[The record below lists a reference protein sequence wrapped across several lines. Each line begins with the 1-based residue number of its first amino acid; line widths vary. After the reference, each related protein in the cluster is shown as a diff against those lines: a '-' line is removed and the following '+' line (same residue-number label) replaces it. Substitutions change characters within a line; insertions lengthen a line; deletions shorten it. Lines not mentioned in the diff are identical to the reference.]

1 MLECGESGYWTLSV
15 PGGQGPGQGVYAD
28 LPDENSCPVND
39 PARIF
44 RAMST
49 TDRQR
54 PDRFHVLGVAVDRLT
69 VAQAADRVDALIAA
83 GGVGQVVTVNPEFV
97 IAARRHRQFRR
108 VLNQASLAV
117 ADGIGIVWAARILG
131 DCLPERVGGID
142 LAETLAERCAG
153 SGRRLFLLGG
163 APGVAEA
170 AAEALLARFPSLVVA
185 GTYAGSPE
193 PSDFPAI
200 RARIHAARPHLLL
213 VAFGAPAQDLWIAR
227 HQSELAVPVAMGVG
241 GAFDFLAGRIRRAP
255 RWLQQLGLEWLYRL
269 ALQPWRWRRML
280 ALPRF
285 GGMVVVL
292 RLAGPPR

>member
-1 MLECGESGYWTLSV
+1 MYLAVRGRDKELAPIGRL
-15 PGGQGPGQGVYAD
+15 A
-28 LPDENSCPVND
+28 DENSCPMNLR
-39 PARIF
+39 ARIF
-44 RAMST
+44 RAMSST
-49 TDRQR
+49 GRQR
-54 PDRFHVLGVAVDRLT
+54 PDRFRLLGVAVDRLT
-69 VAQAADRVDALIAA
+69 VAEAANRVEALIAA

-97 IAARRHRQFRR
+97 MAARRHRQFRR
-108 VLNQASLAV
+108 VLNQAALAV
-117 ADGIGIVWAARILG
+117 ADGIGIVLAARILG

-142 LAETLAERCAG
+142 LVEAVAERCAG

-170 AAEALLARFPSLVVA
+170 AAEALRVRFPALVVA

-193 PSDFPAI
+193 PRDFPAI
-200 RARIHAARPHLLL
+200 RARIHAARPDLLL

-227 HQSELAVPVAMGVG
+227 HQGELAVPAAMGVG

-255 RWLQQLGLEWLYRL
+255 RWMQRLGLEWFYRL

-285 GGMVVVL
+285 GAMVVAL
-292 RLAGPPR
+292 RLAGRPR